1 MGNGGS
7 AQQVTAL
14 DQRESRPG
22 GPVGRELDRLPVLA
36 GAAVE
41 EQHDVAEGG
50 GLQSRCQVI
59 GQCIAAGAAGAPPLE
74 PDGASPWEPNGA
86 KRAMAARSQHAG

>member
-1 MGNGGS
+1 MENGGS

-22 GPVGRELDRLPVLA
+22 GPVGRELDRLPSSR
-36 GAAVE
+36 GPPSRNSI
-41 EQHDVAEGG
+41 DVAEGG